1 MTVGIRIEARGGRRI
16 GLAVAT
22 AMTAVL
28 GSVAGAAPASA
39 AAPVPGPILDV
50 TETAHAQVNEC
61 YAGIGLHTAPNPD
74 GTCPTGYQQK
84 IDGGYVW
91 AAARSGDHGYFGTL
105 ANVLC
110 GGISTFTAD
119 VPAAHEV
126 PGVNSCEYSQSS
138 GAATFGP
145 RIGDSRTPQVLR
157 VNADSQ
163 KVEDISPED
172 DPLFQN
178 TTGLRGAAAN
188 GDIVFM
194 MGLKQPTALDA
205 RQGVSLFAFEG
216 RTGRYLGSQLRTDL
230 VTGRGGVQGPDGGL
244 YLAGRTANSTGG
256 ASGLGGSILKWTGS
270 LEDPFQ
276 FEKVGD
282 LPNDAGYIT
291 VVGNRLA
298 VSGWMGV
305 LPSKKSA
312 SYGGPSKIWMSPE
325 IGEGGLTTA
334 DAADWKSLF
343 SWDDY
348 DPDPVVGKSIVWGGI
363 KEWRGDLYVGSY
375 NYAGMTSVT
384 SLWNEYGE
392 PTSEATRLRDVAKA
406 NRAATI
412 FKISDP
418 GTSKQ
423 KVTLLYGESALPVY
437 DPASKTWS
445 TKPNKLGQTPKFGPS
460 GFGNPANM
468 YSWTFTTFQDKL
480 YMSTAD
486 ATGLMIPSAFTTQY
500 SYGTSDATATAL
512 EKVVGPALFKTMGGG
527 DVYRMD
533 DPDKPAVAETLNGF
547 GNRTQHGVR
556 VFLPFE
562 DKGFLWAG
570 MAGSYNLK
578 TTDKD
583 RGGWSLD
590 KLTPGAMRSPLTNYI
605 SPDAGKAVL
614 GGVGLGMGL

>member
-1 MTVGIRIEARGGRRI
+1 MTVGRRIEARGGRRI

-28 GSVAGAAPASA
+28 GSVAGTAPASA

-61 YAGIGLHTAPNPD
+61 YADIGLHTAPNPD

-91 AAARSGDHGYFGTL
+91 AAARSGDYGYFGTL

-110 GGISTFTAD
+110 GGISTFTTD

-138 GAATFGP
+138 GVATFGP

-157 VNADSQ
+157 VNADSR
-163 KVEDISPED
+163 KVEDISPKD

-194 MGLKQPTALDA
+194 MGLKQPTTLDA
-205 RQGVSLFAFEG
+205 RQGVSLFA
-216 RTGRYLGSQLRTDL
+216 S
-230 VTGRGGVQGPDGGL
+230 
-244 YLAGRTANSTGG
+244 NSTGG

-276 FEKVGD
+276 FEKV
-282 LPNDAGYIT
+282 
-291 VVGNRLA
+291 
-298 VSGWMGV
+298 
-305 LPSKKSA
+305 
-312 SYGGPSKIWMSPE
+312 
-325 IGEGGLTTA
+325 
-334 DAADWKSLF
+334 
-343 SWDDY
+343 
-348 DPDPVVGKSIVWGGI
+348 
-363 KEWRGDLYVGSY
+363 GDLYVGSY

-486 ATGLMIPSAFTTQY
+486 ATGLMTPSAFTTQY
-500 SYGTSDATATAL
+500 S
-512 EKVVGPALFKTMGGG
+512 
-527 DVYRMD
+527 
-533 DPDKPAVAETLNGF
+533 
-547 GNRTQHGVR
+547 
-556 VFLPFE
+556 
-562 DKGFLWAG
+562 
-570 MAGSYNLK
+570 
-578 TTDKD
+578 
-583 RGGWSLD
+583 
-590 KLTPGAMRSPLTNYI
+590 
-605 SPDAGKAVL
+605 
-614 GGVGLGMGL
+614 